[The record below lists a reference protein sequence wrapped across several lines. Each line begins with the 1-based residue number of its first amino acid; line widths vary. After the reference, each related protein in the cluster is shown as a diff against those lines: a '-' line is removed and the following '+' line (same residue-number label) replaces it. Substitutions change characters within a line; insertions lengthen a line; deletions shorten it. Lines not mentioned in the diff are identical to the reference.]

1 MPLDTHQVATITAG
15 NRQRQRTQKQL
26 QLQCATE
33 ARHCVPLAA
42 ILFWPKRALLAKNQL
57 AAAAPAAAATSAAVT
72 DCTHILIIY
81 FFNGN
86 GEIV

>member
-1 MPLDTHQVATITAG
+1 MPLDTHQVATISAG
-15 NRQRQRTQKQL
+15 SQQRQRTQKQL

-33 ARHCVPLAA
+33 AKHCVPLAA

-57 AAAAPAAAATSAAVT
+57 AAATAAVAASAAVT
-72 DCTHILIIY
+72 DCQHILIIY